1 LYLLDTNVLS
11 LLAPS
16 KRRTPADEDLVAWIV
31 ERSSDLW
38 LSVITAAEIEDGIAN
53 AKRTGA
59 TKKADALAEWWGE
72 IRHYY
77 ESRILP
83 LDLETAT
90 VTGQLMTVA
99 RAAGISP
106 GFEDIAIAATG
117 RQHDLTVLTE
127 NEKDFR
133 PLGVRFQNPFVGLPA

>member
-1 LYLLDTNVLS
+1 VYLLDTNVVS

-16 KRRTPADEDLVAWIV
+16 KHRTPADDALVAWIV
-31 ERSSDLW
+31 DRSSDLW

-53 AKRTGA
+53 ATRVGA
-59 TKKADALAEWWGE
+59 TRKAAALTEWWGE

-77 ESRILP
+77 RSRILP
-83 LDLETAT
+83 MDLETAT
-90 VTGQLMTVA
+90 VTGQLMAVA
-99 RAAGISP
+99 RSAGISP

-117 RQHDLTVLTE
+117 RQHDLVVLTA

-133 PLGVRFQNPFVGLPA
+133 PLGVKYQNPFVGLPG